1 MTDERVGAAGTSAG
15 IFRLNGNAL
24 EERDPSLR
32 ERLGRV
38 ARHYRYFLALVV
50 APTLLV
56 ACYYYLF
63 ASDQYEAR
71 ADFIVKKA
79 DSPAASVGVGQ
90 LLGMSLGSSAV
101 SSEAHLVSEYLLS
114 HDAVERL
121 REEDQLVERYRR
133 PHIDWI
139 SRLWFSNPTPEKLLS
154 YYEGQVAIDQDIETG
169 ISHLSVHAF
178 TPEDA
183 YEINRK
189 LLLLGE
195 EQINKIN
202 ERTFR
207 DRIASSEAELK
218 KAEADMLRVQRTLT
232 AFRRAREDINPE
244 GSGEA
249 QISLVTEL
257 TSRLVSAR
265 ARLQAMRGVISVD
278 SPQYRAAQSQVR
290 ALESQVA
297 AQSDRIAGTEQSIA
311 TSLGDYESLLV
322 ERENTAKRYA
332 ALANQYEQSL
342 AEAARKQVY
351 LIRVVDTNMPVKS
364 LFPERGRIVL
374 TVFLSL
380 GLIYAI
386 GWMLLAGVKEHNI

>member
-1 MTDERVGAAGTSAG
+1 MTEDRIGAAGTSAG
-15 IFRLNGNAL
+15 IFRPGGQAL
-24 EERDPSLR
+24 EERDQSMR
-32 ERLGRV
+32 ERFGRI

-50 APTLLV
+50 VPTLLV

-79 DSPAASVGVGQ
+79 DSPATNLGVGQ
-90 LLGMSLGSSAV
+90 LLGMTLGESAV

-121 REEDQLVERYRR
+121 RKEDQLVERFRR
-133 PHIDWI
+133 PQIDWI
-139 SRLWFSNPTPEKLLS
+139 SRLWFAEPTPEKLLS
-154 YYEGQVAIDQDIETG
+154 YYEDHVTIDQDLETG
-169 ISHLSVHAF
+169 ITHLNVHAF

-183 YEINRK
+183 YELNRK

-202 ERTFR
+202 ERTYR

-218 KAEADMLRVQRTLT
+218 KAEADMLQVQTALT
-232 AFRRAREDINPE
+232 SFRRTREDINPE

-249 QISLVTEL
+249 QVSLVTEL
-257 TSRLVSAR
+257 TAQLVGAR
-265 ARLQAMRGVISVD
+265 ARLQAMRGVISTS
-278 SPQYRAAQSQVR
+278 SPQFRAAQVQVS
-290 ALESQVA
+290 ALEAQVA
-297 AQSDRIAGTEQSIA
+297 AQSDRIAGSEQSIA
-311 TSLGDYESLLV
+311 TSLGDYESLV
-322 ERENTAKRYA
+322 VQRENTAKRYA
-332 ALANQYEQSL
+332 VLANQYEQAL

-364 LFPERGRIVL
+364 LYPERGRIVL
-374 TVFLSL
+374 TVFFSL
-380 GLIYAI
+380 ALLYAI